1 MGVGTDLRRSVDLCW
16 EELCSVIGSS
26 GFEHAEDRVEEF
38 SCDCHEGLEL
48 GLVTRLKLVIEVS
61 EVRVEASSAESRHV
75 EGVSEMAV
83 AVAAGRRG
91 LGDGSSG
98 GGRGRSGPAP
108 GKPLAH

>member
-26 GFEHAEDRVEEF
+26 GFEHAEDRVEEL

-61 EVRVEASSAESRHV
+61 GVRVEASSAESRHV
-75 EGVSEMAV
+75 EGVSERAG
-83 AVAAGRRG
+83 AGAADPRG
-91 LGDGSSG
+91 EAHGSCG
-98 GGRGRSGPAP
+98 TGAGCGERAPRAPPA
-108 GKPLAH
+108 